1 MSSRRKNTRG
11 HGRRR
16 AMWPALVAAPL
27 LTLALGAC
35 DFDEILQV
43 DLPGDVTEPDLTD
56 PALAETLAL
65 SVQADF
71 ECGLVDYVWYA
82 GLWYSEFLNAS
93 SSRPNALME
102 LRAQLVDVYADP
114 CSSGTGPVYG
124 PMMTPRLQAVRV
136 KDFFAAYESGAVPN
150 ATELL
155 AGVSLYQGYAE
166 QIMGEYHCGVV
177 VLDPVQYPEG
187 GPLGTRQEA
196 WQRAIELFNEAVSGG
211 TADVRNAAYVGIAR
225 ANLNLGNMAAVVSNA
240 DLVPEG
246 FQFNATYSTDPDR
259 RRNKIAR
266 RNHEDQS
273 LMPHRY
279 YGVVPPNDYGIPPSN
294 MTISAD
300 GRATWADRM
309 GGMMSDNAVNDPR
322 VEIYFDDDSGKPLVD
337 NRNGTLDYRFQR
349 KYSDRA
355 DPIPFA
361 TWREAQLMKAEALGG
376 QDAVDIINLLR
387 TNPAGLHANIDS
399 SAWPLP
405 TADYLAG
412 ASDAEIMEAV
422 REERRR
428 ELFGQGT
435 RGGDKI
441 RWNETYEIQ
450 NEYGFEMENGRP
462 LPISFL
468 EVASNPNVSST
479 C

>member
-1 MSSRRKNTRG
+1 MSSGRKNTGGR
-11 HGRRR
+11 GRRR
-16 AMWPALVAAPL
+16 AMWPVLAAAPL

-71 ECGLVDYVWYA
+71 ECGLVDYIWYA

-136 KDFFAAYESGAVPN
+136 KSLFADYESGAVPN

-177 VLDPVQYPEG
+177 VLDPEQYPDG
-187 GPLGTRQEA
+187 GPLGTREEA
-196 WQRAIELFNEAVSGG
+196 WQRAIELFNEAMSGG
-211 TADVRNAAYVGIAR
+211 TADVRNAALVGRAR
-225 ANLNLGNMAAVVSNA
+225 ANLNLGNMSQVVA
-240 DLVPEG
+240 DADQVPEG

-266 RNHEDQS
+266 RNREDQS

-279 YGVVPPNDYGIPPSN
+279 YGIPGVSQ
-294 MTISAD
+294 MTISSD
-300 GRATWADRM
+300 GRATWLDQG
-309 GGMMSDNAVNDPR
+309 GGMDDPR
-322 VEIYFDDDSGKPLVD
+322 VSIEFEVVGGTIKLDD
-337 NRNGTLDYRFQR
+337 RNGTLQYRNQN
-349 KYSDRA
+349 KYPGRA

-387 TNPAGLHANIDS
+387 TNPAGLHANIDA

-405 TADYLAG
+405 MADYLAG

-441 RWNETYEIQ
+441 RWNETWEIV
-450 NEYGFEMENGRP
+450 NEYGFELENGRL

>member
-1 MSSRRKNTRG
+1 MTSRRNPK
-11 HGRRR
+11 GRRPR
-16 AMWPALVAAPL
+16 GTAPL
-27 LTLALGAC
+27 LLAAIPTLILALGAC

-56 PALAETLAL
+56 PLLAETLTL

-102 LRAQLVDVYADP
+102 LRAQLIDVYADP
-114 CSSGTGPVYG
+114 CSSGTGPIYG
-124 PMMTPRLQAVRV
+124 PMMTPRLQAVRT
-136 KDFFAAYESGAVPN
+136 KDIFANYESGAVPN

-166 QIMGEYHCGVV
+166 QIMGEVHCGVV

-187 GPLGTRQEA
+187 GPLGTREEA
-196 WQRAIELFNEAVSGG
+196 WQRAIELFNEAIAGG
-211 TADVRNAAYVGIAR
+211 TPAVRNAAIVGRAR
-225 ANLNLGNMAAVVSNA
+225 ANLNLGNMAQVVA
-240 DLVPEG
+240 DADMVPEG
-246 FQFNATYSTDPDR
+246 FQFNATYAGNPDR

-279 YGVVPPNDYGIPPSN
+279 FGVVPPNEYGIPPSN

-309 GGMMSDNAVNDPR
+309 GGMMSDDAVNDPR
-322 VEIYFDDDSGKPLVD
+322 VEIRFDDDGGKPLVD
-337 NRNGTLDYRFQR
+337 NRNGTLDYRFQQ
-349 KYSDRA
+349 KYQNNA

-376 QDAVDIINLLR
+376 QQAVDIINLLR
-387 TNPAGLHANIDS
+387 TNPAGLHPNIKA

>member
-1 MSSRRKNTRG
+1 MRFSRKNTRG
-11 HGRRR
+11 RGRSR
-16 AMWPALVAAPL
+16 AMWPALAVAPI

-56 PALAETLAL
+56 PALASTLTL

-71 ECGLVDYVWYA
+71 ECGLVDYIWYG

-102 LRAQLVDVYADP
+102 LRAQLIDVYADP
-114 CSSGTGPVYG
+114 CSSGTGPIYG
-124 PMMTPRLQAVRV
+124 PMMTPRLQAVRT
-136 KDFFAAYESGAVPN
+136 KDFFAGYESGAVPN

-187 GPLGTRQEA
+187 GPLGTREEA
-196 WQRAIELFNEAVSGG
+196 WQRAIELFNEAISGG
-211 TADVRNAAYVGIAR
+211 TADVRNAAYVGRAR
-225 ANLNLGNMAAVVSNA
+225 ANLNLGNMSQVVADA

-246 FQFNATYSTDPDR
+246 FQFHATYSNTPDR
-259 RRNKIAR
+259 RRNKVSR
-266 RNHEDQS
+266 RNIQDQS

-279 YGVVPPNDYGIPPSN
+279 YGVPGESQ
-294 MTISAD
+294 MTISDD
-300 GRATWADRM
+300 GRATWLDK
-309 GGMMSDNAVNDPR
+309 GGGTDDPR
-322 VEIYFDDDSGKPLVD
+322 IMVNFVFGSDGKPLLD
-337 NRNGTLDYRFQR
+337 NREGRLLLREQNKYR
-349 KYSDRA
+349 DNDDA
-355 DPIPFA
+355 IPFA

-376 QDAVDIINLLR
+376 QEAVDIINVLR
-387 TNPAGLHANIDS
+387 TNPAGLHPNIDA

-412 ASDAEIMEAV
+412 ASGAEIMEAV

-441 RWNETYEIQ
+441 RWNEEWELQSEFGSILGQ
-450 NEYGFEMENGRP
+450 GGL

-468 EVASNPNVSST
+468 EVASNPNVTST

>member
-1 MSSRRKNTRG
+1 MSSRRKNIGGR
-11 HGRRR
+11 GRRR

-35 DFDEILQV
+35 DFAEILQV

-56 PALAETLAL
+56 AALATTLTL

-71 ECGLVDYVWYA
+71 ECGLVDYIWYP
-82 GLWYSEFLNAS
+82 GLWFSEFLNAS

-102 LRAQLVDVYADP
+102 LRAQLIDVYADP
-114 CSSGTGPVYG
+114 CSSGTGPIYG

-136 KDFFAAYESGAVPN
+136 KSLFAGYESGAVPN

-166 QIMGEYHCGVV
+166 QILGEYHCGVV
-177 VLDPVQYPEG
+177 VLDPEQYPDG
-187 GPLGTRQEA
+187 GPLGTRAEA
-196 WQRAIELFNEAVSGG
+196 WERAIALFNEAMSGG
-211 TADVRNAAYVGIAR
+211 TAAVRNAALVGRAR
-225 ANLNLGNMAAVVSNA
+225 ANLNLGNMSQVVA
-240 DLVPEG
+240 DVDQVPEG
-246 FQFNATYSTDPDR
+246 FQYNATYSNTPDR

-266 RNHEDQS
+266 RNIQDQS

-279 YGVVPPNDYGIPPSN
+279 YGIPGESQ
-294 MTISAD
+294 MTISDD
-300 GRATWADRM
+300 GRATWLDQ
-309 GGMMSDNAVNDPR
+309 GGGTDDPR
-322 VEIYFDDDSGKPLVD
+322 IMVNFVLGSGGTPLLD
-337 NRNGTLDYRFQR
+337 NREGRLLLREQNKYREN
-349 KYSDRA
+349 A

-387 TNPAGLHANIDS
+387 TNPAGLHANIDA

-412 ASDAEIMEAV
+412 ASNAEIMEAV

-435 RGGDKI
+435 RAGDKI
-441 RWNETYEIQ
+441 RWNEE
-450 NEYGFEMENGRP
+450 FELQSEFGSILGAGGL

-468 EVASNPNVSST
+468 EVASNPNVTST

>member
-1 MSSRRKNTRG
+1 MSSRRKNTKGR
-11 HGRRR
+11 GRRR
-16 AMWPALVAAPL
+16 TMWPALVAAPL

-56 PALAETLAL
+56 PALAETLTL

-71 ECGLVDYVWYA
+71 ECGLVDYIWYA

-102 LRAQLVDVYADP
+102 LRAQLIDVYADP
-114 CSSGTGPVYG
+114 CSSGTGPIYG
-124 PMMTPRLQAVRV
+124 PMMTPRLQAVRT
-136 KDFFAAYESGAVPN
+136 KSLFAGYESGAVPN

-155 AGVSLYQGYAE
+155 AGVSLYQGYTE

-177 VLDPVQYPEG
+177 VLDPEQYPEG
-187 GPLGTRQEA
+187 GPLGTREEA
-196 WQRAIELFNEAVSGG
+196 WQRAIELFNEAIAGG
-211 TADVRNAAYVGIAR
+211 TADVRNAAYVGRAR
-225 ANLNLGNMAAVVSNA
+225 ANLNLGNMSQVVADA

-246 FQFNATYSTDPDR
+246 FQYNATYSGTPDR

-266 RNHEDQS
+266 RNIEDQS

-279 YGVVPPNDYGIPPSN
+279 YGTPDGGQ
-294 MTISAD
+294 MTISED
-300 GRATWADRM
+300 GRATWYDQ
-309 GGMMSDNAVNDPR
+309 GGGVDDPR
-322 VEIYFDDDSGKPLVD
+322 IMVNFVFGPDGSPLQD
-337 NRNGTLDYRFQR
+337 ARNGTLLLREQNKYR
-349 KYSDRA
+349 DNA

-387 TNPAGLHANIDS
+387 TNPAGLHPNIDA
-399 SAWPLP
+399 SAWPLQ

-412 ASDAEIMEAV
+412 ATADEIMEAV

-441 RWNETYEIQ
+441 RWNETWEVR
-450 NEYGFEMENGRP
+450 NEYGFELENGRL

-468 EVASNPNVSST
+468 EVASNPNVTST